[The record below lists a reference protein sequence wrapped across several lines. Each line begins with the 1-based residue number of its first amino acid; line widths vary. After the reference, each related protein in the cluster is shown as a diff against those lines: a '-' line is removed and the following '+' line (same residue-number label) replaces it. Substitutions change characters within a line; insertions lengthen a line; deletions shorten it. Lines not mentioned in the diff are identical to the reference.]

1 MNIAEMHVW
10 FRQFAQQMGMQNV
23 RAILP
28 EQIDVF
34 INTAISDIINET
46 ISRNVDTRNDRIVTD
61 NAKLGQ
67 VNALRTLYEVRY
79 LPLYRTV
86 TSGVVSDAFMEF
98 HAENRLTGKLSN
110 RYLGDFIA
118 HYYSLTP
125 YKYIIDFS
133 ISYKKCI
140 RGYDGEVTPIKLQ
153 DEDDDRSDD
162 IDSNSENSNEDSS
175 EDRTKEQFD
184 SSAIETQYFP
194 VRIIDDSYLADTL
207 NDYILKNRI
216 RTPIIVIYNDIAS
229 ERGTFNPTFDL
240 YVDEFVENRVVG
252 GQIIS
257 GYTLEEGLLPYM
269 LRMSLIKQP
278 NVVKYVSD
286 IGGANVDCDLP
297 DSMHIDIVKRAVDL
311 YNISVSGNLHT
322 AQQNQQAQQREIA
335 RNEVRPTNEGY
346 QS

>member
-46 ISRNVDTRNDRIVTD
+46 VNRNVDTRNDRIITD

-86 TSGVVSDAFMEF
+86 TSGIISNAFMEF
-98 HAENRLTGKLSN
+98 RAENRLTGKMSN
-110 RYLGDFIA
+110 RYDNAFIN
-118 HYYSLTP
+118 YYYELTP
-125 YKYIIDFS
+125 YKYIVDCS
-133 ISYKKCI
+133 ISYKKCT
-140 RGYDGEVTPIKLQ
+140 RGYDGLPTPEKPQVEEIEPK
-153 DEDDDRSDD
+153 SG
-162 IDSNSENSNEDSS
+162 SEKVEEEPS
-175 EDRTKEQFD
+175 RTIEQFD

-194 VRIIDDSYLADTL
+194 VRIVDDAYLADTL
-207 NDYILKNRI
+207 NDYVLKNRI

-229 ERGTFNPTFDL
+229 ERGTYNPTFDL
-240 YVDEFVENRVVG
+240 YIDEFRQTAVPGTSPVV
-252 GQIIS
+252 
-257 GYTLEEGLLPYM
+257 YEYRLEEGLLPYM

-311 YNISVSGNLHT
+311 YNISINGNLHN